1 MGKYEQFLVENM
13 IAKVKTYFNS
23 DNKNNNISNGM
34 ETRVCFQLPL
44 LIFNGFAS
52 PVRHQFPINSV
63 NNNNHF
69 TCIIHLYKYITGE
82 QS

>member
-23 DNKNNNISNGM
+23 DNKNNTISNGM

-52 PVRHQFPINSV
+52 PVRHQFPINFV
-63 NNNNHF
+63 HF
-69 TCIIHLYKYITGE
+69 VHF
-82 QS
+82 Q